1 MKTYNLNIVII
12 LCVVSGF
19 GLRFVYAAEAPASLD
34 AYLESVLAYNEQLQV
49 QIMDYEI
56 SRQAVEGARGAF
68 EPEFVLRTQYD
79 DTLRPNNAEELRSLG
94 GLPFY
99 KQRSMLYSAAVE
111 ALTASGARTRM
122 GLDIQQLN
130 NNLQPFR
137 AVDQEWSS
145 FVGLSIVQPLLK
157 GAGKNVTLAAIRVA
171 ALESDQAYQE
181 FRRQMMVILVGAE
194 VSYWNLYYAQEQ
206 LRFYEESLQTVKAL
220 AADVEGRFS
229 VGKASELEVLN
240 AKVAVSGREAQLAV
254 AKQSLTETVNMAVSF
269 LGNELVGMR
278 AAAPSPSLA
287 TETDAAVCFDKA
299 QRFNPEYLGRQRQI
313 AIETLRLS
321 VAQNQ
326 GKPSLDFLGSFGVT
340 GLSENFADA
349 MSDVGRVQSP
359 TWSVGLE
366 LRVPLGGG
374 KKGKSDIHTAS
385 LRRKQAIRQLSVLRT
400 QMRGAVENALFKVRS
415 AQSNAV
421 SFAKTTGLNEK
432 LLDTELERL
441 KAGKSSAGKILEAE
455 QALFEARNS
464 ELENLVGV
472 QRSLLEMD
480 VVMGTVLEKRGI
492 EWTRAQL
499 AARTASLFK
508 QQHIPDDSIVAYRQS
523 LDSLIQQNP

>member
-1 MKTYNLNIVII
+1 MALIIRFCIVVLICW
-12 LCVVSGF
+12 CVLS
-19 GLRFVYAAEAPASLD
+19 RADAAAAPASLEG
-34 AYLESVLAYNEQLQV
+34 YLESVLAYNEQLEV

-56 SRQAVEGARGAF
+56 SRQAVDGARGVF

-79 DTLRPNNAEELRSLG
+79 DTLRPNNAEEVRDLG
-94 GLPFY
+94 GLSFY

-111 ALTASGARTRM
+111 ALTPSGARTRM
-122 GLDIQQLN
+122 GLDIRHLN
-130 NNLQPFR
+130 NNLQPFTG
-137 AVDQEWSS
+137 VDHEWSS
-145 FVGLSIVQPLLK
+145 FVGLSIVQPLLR
-157 GAGKNVTLAAIRVA
+157 GAGKNVTLAAVRVA

-206 LRFYEESLQTVKAL
+206 LRFYEESLNTVKTL

-254 AKQSLTETVNMAVSF
+254 AKQSLTETVNMALGF
-269 LGNELVGMR
+269 LGNEAVGLR
-278 AAAPSPSLA
+278 AVAPNPSSA
-287 TETDAAVCFDKA
+287 TETDAVVCFEKA

-313 AIETLRLS
+313 AIETLRLG

-326 GKPSLDFLGSFGVT
+326 GRASLDFLGSFGVT

-349 MSDVGRVQSP
+349 MSDIGQAQSP

-374 KKGKSDIHTAS
+374 KKGKSDIQTAT

-415 AQSNAV
+415 AQSNAI
-421 SFAKTTGLNEK
+421 SFAKTTGLNQK

-441 KAGKSSAGKILEAE
+441 KAGKSSADKVLEAE
-455 QALFEARNS
+455 QALFEARNA
-464 ELENLVGV
+464 ELENLVTV
-472 QRSLLEMD
+472 QRSLLELD

-492 EWTRAQL
+492 EWTREQL

-508 QQHIPDDSIVAYRQS
+508 QQRFADDNVVAYRES
-523 LDSLIQQNP
+523 LDPLIQQNP

>member
-1 MKTYNLNIVII
+1 
-12 LCVVSGF
+12 
-19 GLRFVYAAEAPASLD
+19 
-34 AYLESVLAYNEQLQV
+34 
-49 QIMDYEI
+49 
-56 SRQAVEGARGAF
+56 
-68 EPEFVLRTQYD
+68 
-79 DTLRPNNAEELRSLG
+79 
-94 GLPFY
+94 
-99 KQRSMLYSAAVE
+99 
-111 ALTASGARTRM
+111 
-122 GLDIQQLN
+122 
-130 NNLQPFR
+130 
-137 AVDQEWSS
+137 
-145 FVGLSIVQPLLK
+145 
-157 GAGKNVTLAAIRVA
+157 
-171 ALESDQAYQE
+171 
-181 FRRQMMVILVGAE
+181 
-194 VSYWNLYYAQEQ
+194 
-206 LRFYEESLQTVKAL
+206 
-220 AADVEGRFS
+220 DVEGRFS

-480 VVMGTVLEKRGI
+480 VVMGTVLEKLGI